1 MFDLP
6 VAQAM
11 FDYLFPHPQPP
22 QPSSSSSA
30 EQPQQD
36 VQELAAT
43 FAAMKKQRAS
53 RVSDTQRQQMYTQLA
68 AEMDA
73 LPSIFLRTAD
83 CQVRPLDGL
92 AASSA
97 GA

>member
-6 VAQAM
+6 VVQAM
-11 FDYLFPHPQPP
+11 FGYLFPQPQPP
-22 QPSSSSSA
+22 QPSSSSA

-36 VQELAAT
+36 VEELAAS
-43 FAAMKKQRAS
+43 FAAMKEQRAS

-83 CQVRPLDGL
+83 CQVRPLDGR
-92 AASSA
+92 AASGA